1 MDDFFGYHSEWN
13 LGSPGGW
20 DYQRTT
26 QIIGKEVW
34 LKLNE
39 ICSIGVDLDMD
50 HPLFFPL
57 NGFIEMLIQVHRARV
72 GNNPG
77 LIAVVA
83 EEETLESVTE
93 NRNLAEK
100 LSSIEG
106 ITGALISP
114 QEIELKE
121 SKVSWRGQPIS
132 VLFVDFNTDV
142 LLSLHREHNLT
153 PLLQAVKENR
163 VINPRGTEPINIKSM
178 FEVISGHKSNRFHPE
193 IVQRTPWTRQ
203 FFPRKTHG
211 PKGEEIRDLIEWTR
225 SQWQNLVLKPE
236 RGYSGKGV
244 LVGGLDK
251 DADEAINLALSHGN
265 YIVQEKIPLHLWA
278 EDIPT
283 LNPERKEIT
292 LQSYQTD
299 FRSIIGP
306 KGLFGF
312 LCRFGGIP
320 TNVGSGGGV
329 QPLAVLR
336 SDISMKEAIDRIND
350 AILNLGY
357 DNLFKVVEMQKKMSI
372 DHELTYLLGPIKMAL
387 RPRLLTIQQLS
398 ALERYCAG
406 VWSDCLTLEKMWLAG
421 ELDEMIH
428 ISEDELEIAHMQPW
442 HGGPAIFAS
451 DGLFNFDVIKDIS

>member
-1 MDDFFGYHSEWN
+1 VEDFFGYHSEWN

-20 DYQRTT
+20 DYQCTT

-39 ICSIGVDLDMD
+39 IRSIGIDLDMD

-57 NGFIEMLIQVHRARV
+57 NGFTEMLIQAHKARA

-114 QEIELKE
+114 QEIELKG

-142 LLSLHREHNLT
+142 LLALHRKHNLT

-178 FEVISGHKSNRFHPE
+178 FEVISGHKSDRFHPE

-203 FFPRKTHG
+203 FFPRKTYG
-211 PKGEEIRDLIEWTR
+211 PEGEEIDDLIEWTR
-225 SQWQNLVLKPE
+225 THWLNLVLKPE

-244 LVGGLDK
+244 LVGESFK
-251 DADEAINLALSHGN
+251 NADEAVNLALNHGD
-265 YIVQEKIPLHLWA
+265 YIVQEKIPLHLWT
-278 EDIPT
+278 ENIPT
-283 LNPERKEIT
+283 LNPEKKEIT
-292 LQSYQTD
+292 LKSYQTD
-299 FRSIIGP
+299 FRSLFGP

-336 SDISMKEAIDRIND
+336 SDMSIKEAIDRIND

-357 DNLFKVVEMQKKMSI
+357 DNLFQVIEMQKKMSK
-372 DHELTYLLGPIKMAL
+372 DHELTYLLGPIKVAV
-387 RPRLLTIQQLS
+387 RPRLLTSRQLA
-398 ALERYCAG
+398 ALERYCAR
-406 VWSDCLTLEKMWLAG
+406 VWADCLTLEKIWFTG
-421 ELDEMIH
+421 ELDRMIH

-442 HGGPAIFAS
+442 RGGPAIFAS
-451 DGLFNFDVIKDIS
+451 DGLFNFDIIKDIS